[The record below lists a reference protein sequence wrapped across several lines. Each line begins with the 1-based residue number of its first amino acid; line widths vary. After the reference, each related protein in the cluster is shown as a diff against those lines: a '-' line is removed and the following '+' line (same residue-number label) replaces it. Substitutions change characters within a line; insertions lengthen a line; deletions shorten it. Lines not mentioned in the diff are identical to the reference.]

1 VRRFASSFSLL
12 RHQSTRHFVRLVFCS
27 CLLSFATAAFA
38 APTVTVLSPNTS
50 SDSGSPVFYE
60 AYATSPSC
68 ANGINA
74 MRIYSAPYVNAYTVN
89 GAHIETF
96 IPLAAG
102 TYSTVV
108 QAWDN
113 CGGVGKTTVNIT
125 VNSNAGLS
133 VFLPSSGSAGIP
145 VHVAAS
151 VQNPECSGGISAMR
165 IYTANGTTPYTID
178 SNQLNTFVNLLP
190 GTYGLTVQ
198 AWDNCG
204 HVYKSQLTE
213 TATPAASRYLYVA
226 NEGGFIV
233 EFGISGGVLT
243 NSNGSGNIP
252 PGVSVPSALT
262 SLAIDPGGWFAYAVG
277 QYGIYGV
284 QIDQSSGAPRS
295 MPGSPFALNGKFPT
309 DVAIDP
315 NGNFLFVAYYDSN
328 TIGVYSID
336 RSTGAITETAT
347 ATQFGGTV
355 TVTADFTG
363 QYLYAINQNDN
374 SSEIWGYKINLNSGT
389 LTAVPGS
396 PYTIANANYG
406 VALSSTMLPSGSPA
420 SPLLYAQTDGP
431 GFPLMGY
438 SVNYGTGAL
447 TVVPGAP
454 FDFDETTHWP
464 QSMLADSQGKWVWSA
479 ALVGAN
485 PPQDW
490 FNYASI
496 GSNGTL
502 SPTSHSTV
510 LSEYLSNY
518 AVAEDGSGQYLYAT
532 GNYCPSSGC
541 SPNAGTAATSWKLN
555 DGDPVLLSGPFITGA
570 NGDSAIAVGV
580 VPRTGD

>member
-1 VRRFASSFSLL
+1 MRRFASSFSPL
-12 RHQSTRHFVRLVFCS
+12 RHESTRYPLRLVVCS
-27 CLLSFATAAFA
+27 SLLSFVGFATAAFA
-38 APTVTVLSPNTS
+38 TPTVTVLSPKAS

-68 ANGINA
+68 ASGINA
-74 MRIYSAPYVNAYTVN
+74 MRIYSAPGVNAYTVD

-96 IPLAAG
+96 LPLKAG

-113 CGGVGKTTVNIT
+113 CGGVAKTPVNIT

-133 VFLPSSGSAGIP
+133 VFLPSSSSVDIP

-165 IYTANGTTPYTID
+165 IYTASGTTPYTID

-190 GTYGLTVQ
+190 GMYGLTVQ

-213 TATPAASRYLYVA
+213 TATAAADRYLYTV
-226 NEGGFIV
+226 GGNV
-233 EFGISGGVLT
+233 DEFLISDGVLST
-243 NSNGSGNIP
+243 PSDVGE
-252 PGVSVPSALT
+252 PGFSAPANLVAI
-262 SLAIDPGGWFAYAVG
+262 AIDPGGWFGYVAG
-277 QYGIYGV
+277 DNRIYGF
-284 QIDQSSGAPRS
+284 QIDQSNGNTRS
-295 MPGSPFALNGKFPT
+295 MPGSPFALNGTFPT
-309 DVAIDP
+309 GIAIDP
-315 NGNFLFVAYYDSN
+315 NGNFLFVAYNTSN

-336 RSTGAITETAT
+336 RSSGAITATGTAT
-347 ATQFGGTV
+347 ESGGTV
-355 TVTADFTG
+355 AVAADFTG
-363 QYLYAINQNDN
+363 QYVYAINQNDN
-374 SSEIWGYKINLNSGT
+374 SAEIWGYKVNPNSGT
-389 LTAVPGS
+389 LAVVPGS
-396 PYTIANANYG
+396 PYAIANANYG

-420 SPLLYAQTDGP
+420 SPLLYAQTEGP

-438 SVNYGTGAL
+438 AVNYGTGAL

-464 QSMLADSQGKWVWSA
+464 QSILADSQGKWVWSA
-479 ALVGAN
+479 ALVGDN

-496 GSNGTL
+496 GANGTL

-510 LSEYLSNY
+510 LSEYLYNF
-518 AVAEDGSGQYLYAT
+518 ALAEDGTGQYLYA
-532 GNYCPSSGC
+532 GGSYCPSSGC
-541 SPNAGTAATSWKLN
+541 SPNASTAVTSWKLM
-555 DGDPVLLSGPFITGA
+555 DGDPVLLSGPLSTEERGTSI
-570 NGDSAIAVGV
+570 IAVGV
-580 VPRTGD
+580 ARQNGD